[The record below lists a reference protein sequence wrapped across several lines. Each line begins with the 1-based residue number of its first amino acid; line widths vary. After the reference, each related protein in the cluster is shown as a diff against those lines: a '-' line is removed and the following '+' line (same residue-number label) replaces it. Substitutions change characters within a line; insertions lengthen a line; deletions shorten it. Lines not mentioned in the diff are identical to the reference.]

1 MWQKSRYMGWKVN
14 YGPLFSMQEMQEA
27 SRISCLQRSFRNEEI
42 ATEKYIEWNEF
53 LLGGALW
60 RLSILERI

>member
-1 MWQKSRYMGWKVN
+1 MWTKSRYMGWQVN
-14 YGPLFSMQEMQEA
+14 YGPLFSMQEMQET

-60 RLSILERI
+60 LISILVRI

>member
-1 MWQKSRYMGWKVN
+1 
-14 YGPLFSMQEMQEA
+14 MQEMQET

>member
-1 MWQKSRYMGWKVN
+1 
-14 YGPLFSMQEMQEA
+14 MQEMQET

-60 RLSILERI
+60 RLNISERI